1 MENNEGFLI
10 CIKNV
15 FIFNLCICAQLYCIR
30 NFSYYVTLYMRL
42 HVVAVTC
49 AVVHQYT
56 MLSGQVPF
64 QSEKKG
70 MTSSHA
76 ADIMHKIKEG
86 DFSLDG
92 DAWKGVSEEAKDL
105 VRGRFSGY
113 HIITVSFV
121 FIYQYR
127 LSIMYSLD
135 LYNQNQQFP
144 IKKQNKT
151 FLNAGAV
158 LI

>member
-1 MENNEGFLI
+1 
-10 CIKNV
+10 
-15 FIFNLCICAQLYCIR
+15 
-30 NFSYYVTLYMRL
+30 
-42 HVVAVTC
+42 
-49 AVVHQYT
+49 

-105 VRGRFSGY
+105 VRGKIPG
-113 HIITVSFV
+113 
-121 FIYQYR
+121 
-127 LSIMYSLD
+127 
-135 LYNQNQQFP
+135 
-144 IKKQNKT
+144 
-151 FLNAGAV
+151 
-158 LI
+158 